1 MIQKLIDFIHRAFNV
16 LMVLCLGLMVLM
28 VFGNVVLRYGFNS
41 GITVSEEL
49 SRWLFVWM
57 TFLGAVVGV
66 IQHAHL
72 GTDALIS
79 RLPLRG
85 RQLCFL
91 VSHLLMLGVCWLM
104 FDGARQQTLINL
116 QSTSAV
122 METSM
127 AWLYAPGMVFAVL
140 AALILAHELWKFFT
154 GQLPDSA
161 LIHVTESD
169 DMPHAVISGDDK
181 ARHQQHREQA

>member
-1 MIQKLIDFIHRAFNV
+1 VIQKLIDLIRQGFNV

-41 GITVSEEL
+41 GVTVSEEL

-57 TFLGAVVGV
+57 TFLGAVVGL

-72 GTDALIS
+72 GTDALLS
-79 RLPLRG
+79 RLPLAG
-85 RQLCFL
+85 RKLCF
-91 VSHLLMLGVCWLM
+91 VASHLLMLGVCWLM
-104 FDGARQQTLINL
+104 FDGALQQTLINL

-122 METSM
+122 MEASM
-127 AWLYAPGMVFAVL
+127 AWLYTPGLVFSVL
-140 AALILAHELWKFFT
+140 AALILTHELWKFFT
-154 GQLPDSA
+154 GQLPASA

-169 DMPHAVISGDDK
+169 DMPHGVVPGGDQ
-181 ARHQQHREQA
+181 ARPQARERA